1 MEIED
6 VLKYI
11 RLYTSCGEH
20 ATNRIRPI
28 LEAAFEKAKQVVY
41 VKEKVIVEKLIRR
54 QAPKQC
60 LKKWAELY
68 FKETDTTYEQI
79 NNKSRKTEV
88 CRVRNEFC
96 KQAYNNGFTAS
107 EIGRYLKR
115 DHTTI
120 LHNIFKIKTK

>member
-1 MEIED
+1 MEVEE

-11 RLYTSCGEH
+11 KLYTGCEEH
-20 ATNRIRPI
+20 ALKRIRPI
-28 LEAAFEKAKQVVY
+28 IEKAYEKAKQVVY
-41 VKEKVIVEKLIRR
+41 IKEKVVVEKLIRR
-54 QAPKQC
+54 QVPKQS

-68 FKETDTTYEQI
+68 FKQTETTYDEI
-79 NNKSRKTEV
+79 NERCRKIEV
-88 CRVRNEFC
+88 CKVRNEFC
-96 KQAYNNGFTAS
+96 KQAYESGYTAS